1 MQREYYLGGASRT
14 GFQTSF
20 WDENSQHYG
29 ILLKGGPGTGKST
42 LMKKIAAAF
51 QNETVSVY
59 HCASDPHSLDA
70 VVLEQRGVYIADATA
85 PHTADTPLPYITG
98 EICNLAEELDR
109 HLLRESAAEAKALYA
124 ENQAMHTHVRKTL
137 GGLAA
142 MQALRAETAAA
153 ALDGE
158 KLAGY
163 AQRFCKRLL
172 PKSAGGRGVLLRRQM
187 SALTPDGRQ
196 TFIPAHSTRLL
207 LSDPYLSAAE
217 SLLTVFAESAVSA
230 GLRTEVTADL
240 TQNTQP
246 LCCVYLPEL
255 SLFVSA
261 EQKLPEGVSENAS
274 VISLRRFY
282 DAAALR
288 PQRSL
293 LKFCVETAAALE
305 AEAVSVLHSA
315 LVCHDALE
323 EAFIQALD
331 PERLDTLAQTL
342 TARLKTEF

>member
-1 MQREYYLGGASRT
+1 MQREYFFGGASRT

-20 WDENSQHYG
+20 WEENKPHCG

-51 QNETVSVY
+51 PDEPVSVY

-98 EICNLAEELDR
+98 ELCDLAQGLDR

-124 ENQAMHTHVRKTL
+124 ENQAMHAHVRKTF

-142 MQALRAETAAA
+142 MQAIRTETASA
-153 ALDGE
+153 ALETE

-163 AQRFCKRLL
+163 AQRLCRRLL
-172 PKSAGGRGVLLRRQM
+172 PKSAGGSGVLLHRQM

-196 TFIPAHSTRLL
+196 TFVPAHSTRLL
-207 LSDPYLSAAE
+207 LSDPYLAAAE
-217 SLLTVFAESAVSA
+217 SLLRVFAEAAVSA

-240 TQNTQP
+240 TQNAQP

-261 EQKLPEGVSENAS
+261 VQKLPEGVPENTS
-274 VISLRRFY
+274 VVSLRRFY
-282 DAAALR
+282 DAAALKT
-288 PQRSL
+288 QRSL
-293 LKFCVETAAALE
+293 LKFCAETAASLE
-305 AEAVSVLHSA
+305 AEAVSVLHGA
-315 LVCHDALE
+315 LICHDALE
-323 EAFIQALD
+323 GVFIRALD
-331 PERLDTLAQTL
+331 PEWLDAQAQSL
-342 TARLKTEF
+342 TVRLKTEF